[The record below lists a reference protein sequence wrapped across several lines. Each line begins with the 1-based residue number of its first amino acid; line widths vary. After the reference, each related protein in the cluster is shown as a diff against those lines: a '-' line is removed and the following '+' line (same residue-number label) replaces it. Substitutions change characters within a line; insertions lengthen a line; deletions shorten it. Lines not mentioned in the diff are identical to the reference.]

1 MTNNSSSPGIW
12 ETTDWSESGQ
22 CPPSVC
28 GATFLIV
35 AYSTVIAVGLL
46 GNVGLV
52 FIIGRQK
59 ELRNVTNILIAN
71 LSCSDILMCVVCLPV
86 TVIYTLMDRWVLGE
100 ALCKVRTQ
108 FLHLYVCW
116 ITVPSL
122 FVSVICLFFSSR
134 SLSSPSYL
142 FSSLSGHSVCTV
154 CVSDGVYILP
164 GVDCVGAPSVDPA
177 PYWLVPSSRPL
188 LPGRRSHLVGRLLNI
203 PPLPIL
209 QHSD

>member
-1 MTNNSSSPGIW
+1 
-12 ETTDWSESGQ
+12 
-22 CPPSVC
+22 VC

-108 FLHLYVCW
+108 FLRLCVCW
-116 ITVPSL
+116 ITVPCL
-122 FVSVICLFFSSR
+122 FVSVICLFFLLPLPLFSLISPLF
-134 SLSSPSYL
+134 SLIYLLSSPSYI
-142 FSSLSGHSVCTV
+142 SSLLPHISPLFPLRSPRLYSVC
-154 CVSDGVYILP
+154 
-164 GVDCVGAPSVDPA
+164 
-177 PYWLVPSSRPL
+177 
-188 LPGRRSHLVGRLLNI
+188 
-203 PPLPIL
+203 
-209 QHSD
+209 Q